1 MHSIC
6 WLRKETVRI
15 ASDHLLAINLYTLSI
30 FVYHWYKSNIK
41 RVDIYERHGVSSAE
55 ISIFR
60 FELRSFVE
68 HLFPQSSCYFTRR

>member
-1 MHSIC
+1 MHPIC

-55 ISIFR
+55 IWIR
-60 FELRSFVE
+60 ITKLRRTPLSAKPV
-68 HLFPQSSCYFTRR
+68 LFYAAIE